1 MNKYQQYKL
10 IAEQKFVEK
19 NFTLEK
25 ISEEYNIPVKTL
37 YSWKRKNNW
46 SEKRKKHLS
55 NIYDLHSLLYEL
67 LKKLIKKSVSIFDE
81 TGELP
86 DNTTLTFISK
96 LIDKLPKLKTIE
108 IETLSEKLNTDTELS
123 KSDDNIIEAIDKYLK
138 GI

>member
-1 MNKYQQYKL
+1 MNKYEQYGL

-19 NFTLEK
+19 NITLQK
-25 ISEEYNIPVKTL
+25 ISEELNIPLKTL
-37 YSWKRKNNW
+37 YGWKRKNNW

-55 NIYDLHSLLYEL
+55 HIYDLHNLLYEL
-67 LKKLIKKSVSIFDE
+67 LKKLVTKSVSLFDE

-86 DNTTLTFISK
+86 DSTTLNFISK

-108 IETLSEKLNTDTELS
+108 VETLSEKLNSETESSETDN
-123 KSDDNIIEAIDKYLK
+123 NIIEVIDKYLK

>member
-46 SEKRKKHLS
+46 SEKRHCEVKKQELCSSCYQTVENPMIYTCSANPGGIVSGRS
-55 NIYDLHSLLYEL
+55 NGNPGPI
-67 LKKLIKKSVSIFDE
+67 
-81 TGELP
+81 G
-86 DNTTLTFISK
+86 
-96 LIDKLPKLKTIE
+96 
-108 IETLSEKLNTDTELS
+108 
-123 KSDDNIIEAIDKYLK
+123 
-138 GI
+138 

>member
-25 ISEEYNIPVKTL
+25 ISEEFKIPIKTL
-37 YSWKRKNNW
+37 YAWKRQDNW
-46 SEKRKKHLS
+46 SEKRKKYLS
-55 NIYDLHSLLYEL
+55 NIYDLHNLLYDL
-67 LKKLIKKSVSIFDE
+67 LKKLVKKSVSLFDE
-81 TGELP
+81 TEELP
-86 DNTTLTFISK
+86 DSTTLNFISK

-108 IETLSEKLNTDTELS
+108 SETLSEKLSSDSDLTDA
-123 KSDDNIIEAIDKYLK
+123 DDNIIKAIDKYLK